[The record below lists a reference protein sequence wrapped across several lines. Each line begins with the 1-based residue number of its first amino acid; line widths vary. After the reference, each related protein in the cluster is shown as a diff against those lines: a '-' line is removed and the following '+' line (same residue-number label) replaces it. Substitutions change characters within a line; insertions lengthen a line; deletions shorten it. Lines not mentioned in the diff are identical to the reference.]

1 MINESVNT
9 SRPDIRDIFNSI
21 SRRYDASNL
30 ILSMGLEK
38 KWRHEFLKLIR
49 PEHKKVLDACCGTGT
64 STFQLW
70 KAGNREVSGMDFS
83 GNMIEIAREKYGHIE
98 GISFYTGDVTATGFA
113 GSSFDCVTIAFGI
126 RNILERKKALKEFC
140 RIVRPGGSIVILEFN
155 HIDRG
160 LFGSLSGM
168 YIRRVMP
175 LMGGIITGS
184 RQSYDYLAKS
194 IRQFPGSGE
203 FMDLMEASGWQKPD
217 CRPLSGG
224 ICSLFTGQRL

>member
-9 SRPDIRDIFNSI
+9 RIPDIRDIFNSI
-21 SRRYDASNL
+21 SGRYDASNL

-64 STFQLW
+64 STYQLW

-83 GNMIEIAREKYGHIE
+83 GNMIEVARKKYSLIK
-98 GISFYTGDVTATGFA
+98 GICFYKGDVTATGFA
-113 GSSFDCVTIAFGI
+113 DGSFDCVTIAFGI
-126 RNILERKKALKEFC
+126 RNILERKKALKEFL

-155 HIDRG
+155 HIESG

-168 YIRRVMP
+168 YIRRIMP
-175 LMGGIITGS
+175 LMGGILTGS
-184 RQSYDYLAKS
+184 RQAYDYLAKS
-194 IRQFPGSGE
+194 IREFPGSGG
-203 FMDLMEASGWQKPD
+203 FMDLMKASGWQKTEY
-217 CRPLSGG
+217 RPLSGG
-224 ICSLFTGQRL
+224 ICSLFTGQR